1 MLDPTQKAV
10 VIGISG
16 CSSSGKTTLARL
28 LRDIFPSTFILHEDD
43 FYKPE
48 SEIPMKDGLTN
59 WDCPEALNIP
69 DMTAALEHI
78 RATGELPVSTSTRP
92 FLSCR
97 HDHGGCCCCR
107 YPPLSGKAKA
117 PKQQR
122 PGKTITATKSNSL
135 ITTPNSPKQ
144 QATLDSKEDLNS
156 IGPCPLTTDFI
167 NTIQS
172 RVADWLQPSSPGYRI
187 LKSPQKP
194 LKICILDGFLLYSPP
209 PLLPST
215 LLSQM
220 DIRLFLL
227 VSRAK
232 ALQRREARDGY
243 VTLEGFWKDP
253 PGYVEKIVWPEYVRA
268 HEWMFEGGD
277 VEKAK
282 LRGDV
287 KERLGVLVNSKDG
300 EETKMDRDFG
310 ETLEWAVESIM
321 RELERLVL
329 GEDGQKEGE
338 KGEGEKE
345 NEKEAIAL
353 NSFAMKKMWA
363 AGQRE
368 RNARELLMKEAE
380 EQQQQQQQQQQQKE

>member
-1 MLDPTQKAV
+1 MLDPNQKAV

-28 LRDIFPSTFILHEDD
+28 LRDIFPNTFILHEDD

-48 SEIPMKDGLTN
+48 AEIPMKDGLTN

-78 RATGELPVSTSTRP
+78 RATGELPP
-92 FLSCR
+92 
-97 HDHGGCCCCR
+97 
-107 YPPLSGKAKA
+107 
-117 PKQQR
+117 
-122 PGKTITATKSNSL
+122 
-135 ITTPNSPKQ
+135 
-144 QATLDSKEDLNS
+144 TLDSKEDLNS
-156 IGPCPLTTDFI
+156 IGPCPISTDHI
-167 NTIQS
+167 NRIKS
-172 RVADWLQPSSPGYRI
+172 RVADWLQPSSPGCRI
-187 LKSPQKP
+187 LNLSPFSCYSSSSSSSSSSSRGP

-209 PLLPST
+209 PLLPAT

-220 DIRLFLL
+220 DIKLFLL
-227 VSRAK
+227 VSKQK

-268 HEWMFEGGD
+268 HEWMFEDGNVETGKLKGD
-277 VEKAK
+277 IKEK
-282 LRGDV
+282 
-287 KERLGVLVNSKDG
+287 LGVLVNSKEG

-329 GEDGQKEGE
+329 GEEGSEERE
-338 KGEGEKE
+338 KKEKE
-345 NEKEAIAL
+345 DEEEGLAL
-353 NSFAMKKMWA
+353 NSYAMKKKWTTM
-363 AGQRE
+363 QRE
-368 RNARELLMKEAE
+368 RNAREAFMKMAEEQRQE
-380 EQQQQQQQQQQQKE
+380 EQQQKE